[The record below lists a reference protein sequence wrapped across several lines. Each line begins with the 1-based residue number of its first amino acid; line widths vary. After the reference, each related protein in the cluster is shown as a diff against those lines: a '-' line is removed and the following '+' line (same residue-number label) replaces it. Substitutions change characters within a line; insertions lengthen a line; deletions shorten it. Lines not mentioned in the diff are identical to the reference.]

1 MRTVVLGAGIVGMST
16 AYFLGK
22 EGDEV
27 IVLDAA
33 DDVAV
38 KASAVN
44 AGLIAPGHSFA
55 WASPKAPKMLFSSVF
70 GKNTAIRL
78 KLSSDPR
85 LYTWGLRFL
94 RECTAN
100 RAERNTKV
108 KLRLCQYSQ
117 TVIDGV
123 AAEEGFNYHQ
133 TGKGLLYVYRDAAE
147 LEAGFKKMKLLQDG
161 GQKQSLLSLKELAV
175 VEPVFGHLE
184 GVVAGAI
191 HDVTDGSGDANLY
204 AQELFRIATER
215 YGLKTRLGVR
225 VKRLEADG
233 GKVTSVITTDGERI
247 TADRFVIAL
256 GAWSHQISKTVGVSL
271 PVYPAKGYSATFPVL
286 DPSRTPEVG
295 GVDEGSLVAWCR
307 MGDRLRMS
315 STAEFSGY
323 DESVSKDNFKNIL
336 AVAKEWFPGA
346 ADYERGTFTS
356 GLRPMTPD
364 GPPVIGRSPKHS
376 NLWFNTGQGHMGW
389 TMGPGSGRIAVD
401 LMQGKEPAIDTRGM
415 EYRN

>member
-55 WASPKAPKMLFSSVF
+55 WASPKAAKMLFSSVF

-78 KLSSDPR
+78 KLSTDPR

-94 RECTAN
+94 RECTAD

-123 AAEEGFNYHQ
+123 AAEEGFKYHQ

-161 GQKQSLLSLKELAV
+161 GQKQSLLSLKELAE

-204 AQELFRIATER
+204 AQELCRIATER

-307 MGDRLRMS
+307 LGDRLRMS

>member
-1 MRTVVLGAGIVGMST
+1 MKTVVLGAGIVGMST

-22 EGDEV
+22 DGDEV
-27 IVLDAA
+27 TVIDAA
-33 DDVAV
+33 EDVAT

-78 KLSSDPR
+78 RLGTDPR

-94 RECTAN
+94 RECTAD
-100 RAERNTKV
+100 RALRNTQV

-117 TVIDGV
+117 TVIGGV
-123 AAEEGFNYHQ
+123 ADEEGFDYHA

-147 LEAGFKKMKLLQDG
+147 LEAGFEKMKLLQDG
-161 GQKQSLLSLKELAV
+161 GQKQMLLRLDELAA
-175 VEPVFGHLE
+175 VEPVFEHLD

-204 AQELFRIATER
+204 SQHLWRIATER
-215 YGLKTRLGVR
+215 YGLQSRFGVR
-225 VKRLEADG
+225 VKRLEAQG
-233 GKVTSVITTDGERI
+233 GKVTAVITDTGERI

-256 GAWSHQISKTVGVSL
+256 GAWSHLVSKTVGVSL
-271 PVYPAKGYSATFPVL
+271 PVYPAKGYSATFPVI

-307 MGDRLRMS
+307 MGDRLRVS

-323 DESVSKDNFKNIL
+323 DESVSRANFTNIL
-336 AVAKEWFPGA
+336 EVAKEWFPGA
-346 ADYERGTFTS
+346 ADYDKGTFTS

-364 GPPVIGRSPKHS
+364 GPPIIGRSPKHS

-389 TMGPGSGRIAVD
+389 TMGPGSGRLVAD
-401 LMQGKEPAIDTRGM
+401 LIRDREPAIDMQGLQ
-415 EYRN
+415 YRS